1 MKQDWTGRI
10 ELQNK
15 ERRQGQTKNEVM
27 RLREGGS
34 SKLAELR
41 QGGEPHLV
49 SPYKEEKK
57 FGSLS

>member
-1 MKQDWTGRI
+1 
-10 ELQNK
+10 
-15 ERRQGQTKNEVM
+15 M

-41 QGGEPHLV
+41 QGGESYLV

-57 FGSLS
+57 VRISF